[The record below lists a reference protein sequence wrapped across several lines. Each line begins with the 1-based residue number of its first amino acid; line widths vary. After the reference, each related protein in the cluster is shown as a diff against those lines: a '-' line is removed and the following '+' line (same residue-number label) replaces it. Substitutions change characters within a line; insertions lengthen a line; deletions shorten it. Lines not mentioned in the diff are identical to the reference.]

1 MTKKL
6 LLSFIIF
13 FSITAN
19 SIAELQE
26 ILINPDNEAYT
37 RISSGLAGSNITIIN
52 SDEIK
57 KTLIKIY
64 LKYLSLT
71 LGLRFVVFMME

>member
-52 SDEIK
+52 
-57 KTLIKIY
+57 
-64 LKYLSLT
+64 
-71 LGLRFVVFMME
+71 